1 MKSNVIRK
9 LLPVMLMI
17 TLTAGI
23 APVSYAAAEEPA
35 QQTEGVDEEPV
46 QDFENEDA
54 DDQISDGNNQ
64 TEEAEEVREPEVREP
79 DLNTSEDDSED
90 TDAVQQDKSEKV
102 KTQTETENMEELAGV
117 YRDVIPDGEYV
128 IGEKGSRQV
137 LDVKNG
143 SKADSANVQA
153 YQSNMTAAQRWK
165 SGT

>member
-102 KTQTETENMEELAGV
+102 KTQTETENMDELAGV

-128 IGEKGSRQV
+128 IGKREAVRCWMLKMDQ
-137 LDVKNG
+137 KPT
-143 SKADSANVQA
+143 VQM
-153 YQSNMTAAQRWK
+153 YKHINQI
-165 SGT
+165 

>member
-54 DDQISDGNNQ
+54 DDQIIIRLRKQ
-64 TEEAEEVREPEVREP
+64 K
-79 DLNTSEDDSED
+79 
-90 TDAVQQDKSEKV
+90 KSEN
-102 KTQTETENMEELAGV
+102 Q
-117 YRDVIPDGEYV
+117 
-128 IGEKGSRQV
+128 
-137 LDVKNG
+137 
-143 SKADSANVQA
+143 
-153 YQSNMTAAQRWK
+153 K
-165 SGT
+165 SGNQI

>member
-9 LLPVMLMI
+9 LLPVMLTI

-79 DLNTSEDDSED
+79 DLNASEDDSED
-90 TDAVQQDKSEKV
+90 IDAV
-102 KTQTETENMEELAGV
+102 
-117 YRDVIPDGEYV
+117 
-128 IGEKGSRQV
+128 
-137 LDVKNG
+137 
-143 SKADSANVQA
+143 
-153 YQSNMTAAQRWK
+153 
-165 SGT
+165 